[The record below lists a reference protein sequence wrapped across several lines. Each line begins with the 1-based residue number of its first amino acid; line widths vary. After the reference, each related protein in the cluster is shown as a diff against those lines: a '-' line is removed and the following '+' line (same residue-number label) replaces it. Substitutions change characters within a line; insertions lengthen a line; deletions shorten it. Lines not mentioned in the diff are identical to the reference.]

1 MPDPITLEVVR
12 NRLQYLTQEMSAAI
26 VKTAVSPVVSEAR
39 DFSCMLYDG
48 DGHIV
53 ATAATV
59 PFHFGVSAEAIAV
72 VRARFSGRIAP
83 GDVFLANDPH
93 DGGGLH
99 LQDVVVMRPIYRT
112 GPAARGPGR
121 TAPAAR
127 GRARQR
133 TPIGWASTSG
143 HMIDMGGLVPGSFA
157 PNARECYQEGVRVP
171 PTRILRAGE
180 PVEDVW
186 NLILNNVR
194 QRETVDMDL
203 RSLVAGTHVA
213 AEKVR
218 ELEAEVGAAAFRQA
232 LRAIRGLSARV
243 LRRRIRELPP
253 GEYVE
258 QGWAE
263 FDDEAF
269 LVRCRLRVRDGL
281 LEFDYTGSSPQ
292 CPYFFNSKPH
302 IVRSELVVR
311 LHQLLAADV
320 PFTDGILSLVRV
332 VAPEGSIVNARPPAP
347 VAAAHM
353 HVALLAMELGETCL
367 KKALACALP
376 RDGVAIR
383 QGRITAPGG
392 TTGMGLSSWH
402 GRTHDGSAETFLVM
416 DGNAVGAGACSDRDG
431 IDMTGSDY
439 GGPGLVYPDVET
451 VEQTYPVLY
460 LYKRLRP
467 DAGGAGRFRGG
478 ASVDAA
484 FVLHGTDALDGTTLG
499 MRKAIPLPGLFGGG
513 PGACTAFELRQD
525 TTLEERRVAGGGL
538 PTEWSEIDG
547 TAVSVGLNA
556 AGLHLR
562 PGAVFR
568 FANASGSGFGDPLD
582 RDPERVLADVR
593 DGYVTQAT
601 ARKIYGVVATDGGR
615 EVDVVATASARDAI
629 RSARRTRARF
639 PERLP
644 DPPRGATVIGR
655 LSLTVEVVRAG
666 GMLVARCAGC
676 GAALAHAPAGW
687 RTGAG
692 VARATLGTAEYDD
705 RAGVWAPFR
714 AAGPVL
720 LGEYVCPGCAR
731 LLATEIVL
739 DGVTHEDDVRPDFY
753 VGACGNDLPAGRG
766 PW

>member
-99 LQDVVVMRPIYRT
+99 LQDVVVMRPIFRS
-112 GPAARGPGR
+112 
-121 TAPAAR
+121 
-127 GRARQR
+127 RAR
-133 TPIGWASTSG
+133 IGWASTSG

-194 QRETVDMDL
+194 QRETVEMDL

-213 AEKVR
+213 AGKVR
-218 ELEAEVGAAAFRQA
+218 ELEAEVGATAFRRA
-232 LRAIRGLSARV
+232 LRDIRGLSARV
-243 LRRRIRELPP
+243 LRRRIRELPS
-253 GEYVE
+253 GEYAE

-320 PFTDGILSLVRV
+320 PSTGGILALVRV
-332 VAPEGSIVNARPPAP
+332 VAPEGSIVTARPPAP

-376 RDGVAIR
+376 REGVALLQR
-383 QGRITAPGG
+383 RITAPGG

-402 GRTHDGSAETFLVM
+402 GGGETVLVM
-416 DGNAVGAGACSDRDG
+416 DGNAVGAGACADRDG

-451 VEQTYPVLY
+451 VEQTYPVRY

-467 DAGGAGRFRGG
+467 DAGGAGRWRGG
-478 ASVDAA
+478 ASVEAA
-484 FVLHGTDALDGTTLG
+484 FTPHGSGRLEGTTLG
-499 MRKAIPLPGLFGGG
+499 MRRAIPLPGL
-513 PGACTAFELRQD
+513 
-525 TTLEERRVAGGGL
+525 
-538 PTEWSEIDG
+538 
-547 TAVSVGLNA
+547 
-556 AGLHLR
+556 
-562 PGAVFR
+562 
-568 FANASGSGFGDPLD
+568 
-582 RDPERVLADVR
+582 
-593 DGYVTQAT
+593 
-601 ARKIYGVVATDGGR
+601 
-615 EVDVVATASARDAI
+615 
-629 RSARRTRARF
+629 
-639 PERLP
+639 
-644 DPPRGATVIGR
+644 
-655 LSLTVEVVRAG
+655 
-666 GMLVARCAGC
+666 
-676 GAALAHAPAGW
+676 
-687 RTGAG
+687 
-692 VARATLGTAEYDD
+692 
-705 RAGVWAPFR
+705 
-714 AAGPVL
+714 
-720 LGEYVCPGCAR
+720 
-731 LLATEIVL
+731 
-739 DGVTHEDDVRPDFY
+739 
-753 VGACGNDLPAGRG
+753 
-766 PW
+766 

>member
-1 MPDPITLEVVR
+1 MLDQITLEVLR
-12 NRLQYLTQEMSAAI
+12 NRLHYLTQEMSAAI

-39 DFSCMLYDG
+39 DFSCMLYDA

-59 PFHFGVSAEAIAV
+59 PFHFGVSADAIAV
-72 VRARFSGRIAP
+72 VRERFAGRIVP

-99 LQDVVVMRPIYRT
+99 LQDVVVMRPIFRNRT
-112 GPAARGPGR
+112 R
-121 TAPAAR
+121 
-127 GRARQR
+127 
-133 TPIGWASTSG
+133 IGWASTSG

-180 PVEDVW
+180 PVDDVW

-194 QRETVDMDL
+194 QRETVEMDL

-213 AEKVR
+213 AEQVC
-218 ELEAEVGAAAFRQA
+218 ELETEVGPPAFRQA
-232 LRAIRGLSARV
+232 LREIRGLSARV
-243 LRRRIRELPP
+243 VRRRIRELPT

-269 LVRCRLRVRDGL
+269 LVRCRLRVRDGM

-320 PFTDGILSLVRV
+320 PFTDGVLAPVRV

-367 KKALACALP
+367 KKALACAP
-376 RDGVAIR
+376 ARDGLAAR
-383 QGRITAPGG
+383 QRRITAPGG

-402 GRTHDGSAETFLVM
+402 GRTHDGTAETFLVM

-484 FVLHGTDALDGTTLG
+484 FVLHGTDGLEGTTLG
-499 MRKAIPLPGLFGGG
+499 MRKAVPLPGLFGGY
-513 PGACTAFELRQD
+513 PGACTLFELRQD
-525 TTLEERRVAGGGL
+525 TTLGQRLVAGEGL
-538 PTEWSEIDG
+538 PTESSEIDG
-547 TAVSVGLNA
+547 KVVGVGLNA
-556 AGLHLR
+556 AGIRLR
-562 PGAVFR
+562 QGEVFR
-568 FANASGSGFGDPLD
+568 FANASGSGFGDPLE
-582 RDPERVLADVR
+582 RDPDRVLGDLR
-593 DGYVTQAT
+593 DGYVTPAT
-601 ARKIYGVVATDGGR
+601 ARSVYGVVVTDGGR
-615 EVDVVATASARDAI
+615 AVDVAATATARDAI
-629 RSARRTRARF
+629 RAARRARARF
-639 PERLP
+639 PERVP
-644 DPPRGATVIGR
+644 DPPRSAAPIGR
-655 LSLTVEVVRAG
+655 LSFAVEVVRVRG
-666 GMLVARCAGC
+666 QLVSRCAGC
-676 GAALAHAPAGW
+676 GAGLALAPEGW

-692 VARATLGTAEYDD
+692 VARSTLGTTEYGE

-714 AAGPVL
+714 AAGAVVL
-720 LGEYVCPGCAR
+720 CEYVCPGCGQ
-731 LLATEIVL
+731 LLATEVGI

-753 VGACGNDLPAGRG
+753 VGASGGDLPAGRG